1 MDDTTKKHVF
11 ISNCHT
17 NTMASR
23 KQFRL
28 LFSYMQW
35 VKIEIFLLLEW
46 HDKYEFVDIKRQS
59 KYQDY
64 MVAINLKKV
73 YFIIWLVTSR
83 DKIEKKKQFIVIS
96 FFIYYSWPIQQYL
109 WSMKYGQIYHPRLF
123 LNFMGLIDMTN
134 KIYIKMLLYKV

>member
-73 YFIIWLVTSR
+73 YFNL
-83 DKIEKKKQFIVIS
+83 
-96 FFIYYSWPIQQYL
+96 
-109 WSMKYGQIYHPRLF
+109 
-123 LNFMGLIDMTN
+123 
-134 KIYIKMLLYKV
+134 